1 MQFEDTAMECD
12 ELADNVETN
21 APNIAQLLRRL
32 ADEFRAVDEILERP
46 A

>member
-1 MQFEDTAMECD
+1 MQFEETAIECD
-12 ELADNVETN
+12 KLADNVEAN